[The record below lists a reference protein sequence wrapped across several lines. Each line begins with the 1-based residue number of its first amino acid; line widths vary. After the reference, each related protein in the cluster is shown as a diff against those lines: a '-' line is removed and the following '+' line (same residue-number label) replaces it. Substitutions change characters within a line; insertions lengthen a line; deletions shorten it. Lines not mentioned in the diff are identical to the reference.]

1 MPKQEEKTKV
11 VRPFCLELQDAR
23 VEIMAAI
30 SKSAQQHGIPFYLLK
45 DIIADALRQ
54 VENGA
59 RVEIE
64 KRTLSGHHLL
74 MQQNRGYMLGKWS

>member
-64 KRTLSGHHLL
+64 NATATYTKQLADLESE
-74 MQQNRGYMLGKWS
+74 QKEE

>member
-59 RVEIE
+59 RAEIE
-64 KRTLSGHHLL
+64 NATATYTKQLADLESE
-74 MQQNRGYMLGKWS
+74 QKEE

>member
-59 RVEIE
+59 RLEIE
-64 KRTLSGHHLL
+64 NATATYTKQLADLESE
-74 MQQNRGYMLGKWS
+74 QKEE

>member
-30 SKSAQQHGIPFYLLK
+30 SKSSQQHGIPFYLLK

-64 KRTLSGHHLL
+64 NATATYTKQLADLESE
-74 MQQNRGYMLGKWS
+74 QKEE